1 MAGRSWSFVSVT
13 QLSHLVS
20 NVSKNEDKDGED
32 QDENEN
38 VEEDEDVGTSLYFE
52 VESSKEVEVDES
64 TSLFVVFLLNLIPSG
79 RIWKALHMSRNLDI
93 IEKVLCSD
101 SVTRENLCSERNN
114 DIMDK
119 GLDESLSSGL
129 NESQT
134 GAVLAC
140 LGMLNRGAKSAVE
153 LIWGPPGTGK
163 TKTIAYS
170 AFYLVTDEL

>member
-1 MAGRSWSFVSVT
+1 METIDSAPFAEVVECKKSKRQYKIKVDYWRNRFSDRAKEPYKTLPGDFFVLANAKPETVSDLEMAGRSWSFVSVT

-20 NVSKNEDKDGED
+20 NVSKNEEKDGED

-101 SVTRENLCSERNN
+101 SVVR
-114 DIMDK
+114 
-119 GLDESLSSGL
+119 
-129 NESQT
+129 
-134 GAVLAC
+134 
-140 LGMLNRGAKSAVE
+140 
-153 LIWGPPGTGK
+153 P
-163 TKTIAYS
+163 
-170 AFYLVTDEL
+170 